1 MQKEL
6 YNIKNTEE
14 NKKLVQLIESELIDL
29 KNEIEEISEN
39 EIKIEKPYE
48 IVHIVAK
55 FLTLIIKTKKENNLK
70 Y

>member
-39 EIKIEKPYE
+39 EIKIE
-48 IVHIVAK
+48 
-55 FLTLIIKTKKENNLK
+55 
-70 Y
+70 